1 MTATLIPSQSSGI
14 LLTNISWKT
23 YESLLNELTQQ
34 RGIRLT
40 YDRGNLEI
48 MTPSA
53 PHEGSKKIL
62 GRFVESVS
70 EELNIEIRSLGSL
83 TCRRED
89 LARGLE
95 PDQCYYIQNEDV
107 VWDKE
112 QIDLNQDP
120 PPDLVL
126 EIDVTSSSIDRL
138 SLYASLGVPE
148 VWRYNGNRL
157 IIYQLEAQEYT
168 ERDVSPTFPFL
179 SQVEMLRFLE
189 LRRTTKENALIRL
202 FREWVRSQIHSG
214 E

>member
-1 MTATLIPSQSSGI
+1 MTATLIQNQTSGI
-14 LLTNISWKT
+14 LLKNISWKT
-23 YESLLNELTQQ
+23 YESLLNELGEHG
-34 RGIRLT
+34 GIRLT

-95 PDQCYYIQNEDV
+95 PDQCYYIQNENV

-120 PPDLVL
+120 PPDLVV

-148 VWRYNGNRL
+148 VWRYDGNRL
-157 IIYQLEAQEYT
+157 IIYQLEAQEYV

-189 LRRTTKENALIRL
+189 LRRTTKENALLRL
-202 FREWVRSQIHSG
+202 FREWVRSQIQQG